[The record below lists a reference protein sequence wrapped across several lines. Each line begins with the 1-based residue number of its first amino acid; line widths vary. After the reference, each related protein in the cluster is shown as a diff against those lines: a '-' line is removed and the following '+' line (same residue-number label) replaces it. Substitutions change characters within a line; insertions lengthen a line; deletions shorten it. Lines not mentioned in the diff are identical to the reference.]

1 MYEKHF
7 GLKELPFNLT
17 PDTDFYFSYADH
29 QEALNVLLV
38 ALRMGE
44 GFLKITGEVGT
55 GKTLICRKLLNAL
68 TDEGLVTAYIPNPF
82 LSPSALRHALAEELG
97 VECPRNIGGHRA
109 LQLINHRLIELK
121 ASGRQVVLLLD
132 EAQALPQ
139 ETLEAIRLLTNLET
153 EKSKLLQVVLFGQ
166 PELDLQLAQRSV
178 RQLRQRITF
187 SYSLRPMTLDGCHGY
202 IHHRLQVAGG
212 EPRLFDGRAMEQL
225 YRGSRGIPRLINILA
240 HKSLMA
246 AYGQGSDRVDKR
258 HVSRAIKD
266 TDEAWIEAG
275 TLIRLWRLLFN
286 RQATP
291 ALRGGS

>member
-38 ALRMGE
+38 ALGMGE

-55 GKTLICRKLLNAL
+55 GKTLVCRKLLNAL
-68 TDEGLVTAYIPNPF
+68 ADQGVVTAYIPNPF
-82 LSPSALRHALAEELG
+82 LTPSALRHSLAEELG
-97 VECPRNIGGHRA
+97 VSCPRNTGGDRV
-109 LQLINHRLIELK
+109 LQLIYHRLIELK
-121 ASGRQVVLLLD
+121 STGHRVVVLLD
-132 EAQALPQ
+132 EAQALPR

-166 PELDLQLAQRSV
+166 PELDTLLAQQSV

-187 SYSLRPMTLDGCHGY
+187 SHSLRPMSLEGCRGY
-202 IHHRLQVAGG
+202 VGHRLRVAGG
-212 EPRLFDGRAMEQL
+212 DTALFEQKAIQRL

-240 HKSLMA
+240 HKALMA
-246 AYGQGSDRVDKR
+246 GYGEGRERVAR
-258 HVSRAIKD
+258 LHVDRAIRD
-266 TDEAWIEAG
+266 TEEA
-275 TLIRLWRLLFN
+275 RLPPGPFARFWRALSGRHN
-286 RQATP
+286 A
-291 ALRGGS
+291 AVLRGGS

>member
-7 GLKELPFNLT
+7 GLKALPFNLT

-187 SYSLRPMTLDGCHGY
+187 SHSLRPMTLEGCLGY
-202 IHHRLQVAGG
+202 IRHRLQVAGG
-212 EPRLFDGRAMEQL
+212 ESGLFDGRAMEQL

-240 HKSLMA
+240 HKAFMA
-246 AYGQGSDRVDKR
+246 AYGEGSDRVGKR

-266 TDEAWIEAG
+266 TDEAWAEVG
-275 TLIRLWRLLFN
+275 TLTRLWRALFN
-286 RQATP
+286 RQVTP